1 MKLLHKSDWHLGQNF
16 MGRSRVDEHEAFLF
30 SLLEILKEKHV
41 EVLNVHVITTGDGDE
56 NVIIRI
62 NKNDDLIS
70 IICAVPFLKDS
81 VIRELK
87 KDKVKLYGYK

>member
-41 EVLNVHVITTGDGDE
+41 EVLNVHIITTGDGDE

-70 IICAVPFLKDS
+70 IVCAVPFLRDS

>member
-41 EVLNVHVITTGDGDE
+41 EVLNVHIITNGDGDE

-70 IICAVPFLKDS
+70 IVCAVPFLRDS

>member
-70 IICAVPFLKDS
+70 IICAVPFLRDS

>member
-1 MKLLHKSDWHLGQNF
+1 MKLLHTSDWHIGQNF
-16 MGRSRVDEHEAFLF
+16 MGKSRAEEHEAFL
-30 SLLEILKEKHV
+30 SWLLEIIKEKQV
-41 EVLNVHVITTGDGDE
+41 EVLNVHVITTGDE

-70 IICAVPFLKDS
+70 IVCAVPFLRDS

>member
-1 MKLLHKSDWHLGQNF
+1 MKLLHTSNWHLGQNF
-16 MGRSRVDEHEAFLF
+16 MGKSRADEHKAFLF
-30 SLLEILKEKHV
+30 GPLEIIKEKHV
-41 EVLNVHVITTGDGDE
+41 EVLNVHVITTGDEDE

-70 IICAVPFLKDS
+70 IVCAIPFLRDS

>member
-16 MGRSRVDEHEAFLF
+16 MGKSRAEEHEAFLF

-41 EVLNVHVITTGDGDE
+41 EVLNVHIITTGDGDE

>member
-1 MKLLHKSDWHLGQNF
+1 MKLLHTSDWHIGQNF
-16 MGRSRVDEHEAFLF
+16 MGKSRADEHEAFLF
-30 SLLEILKEKHV
+30 WLLKILKEKQV
-41 EVLNVHVITTGDGDE
+41 EVLNVHVITTGDEDE

-70 IICAVPFLKDS
+70 IVCAVPFLRDS